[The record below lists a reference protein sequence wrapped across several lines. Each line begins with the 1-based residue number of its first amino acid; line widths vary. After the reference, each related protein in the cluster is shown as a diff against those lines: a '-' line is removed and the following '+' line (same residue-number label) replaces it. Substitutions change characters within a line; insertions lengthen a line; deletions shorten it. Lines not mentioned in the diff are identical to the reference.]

1 MFPVYSPF
9 QHFRWQP
16 LKNRQSQRTVAS
28 LLQNAGALIQ
38 ISRSSIPMTLQS
50 RLLQRWEKWCLIQI
64 RNQPTSLKIP
74 KGKKRTFRG
83 QCFTTSAKSSQLCLY
98 LELGRGSVPCAP
110 KALHE
115 FVNTWK
121 RTTSTS
127 TLKTGK
133 LLKSTAMRLH
143 C

>member
-38 ISRSSIPMTLQS
+38 ISRSSIPMTLQG

-64 RNQPTSLKIP
+64 RNQPTSLKIL
-74 KGKKRTFRG
+74 KEKRTFRG
-83 QCFTTSAKSSQLCLY
+83 QYFTTSATSSQLCLMK
-98 LELGRGSVPCAP
+98 LDHGSVLSAA
-110 KALHE
+110 KANQGSRHICSL
-115 FVNTWK
+115 TK
-121 RTTSTS
+121 SALRTRKVS
-127 TLKTGK
+127 
-133 LLKSTAMRLH
+133 KSTAVRLL